1 MEDALVTLR
10 RWIARSQR
18 MVFFGG
24 AGVSTESGIP
34 DFRGAGGR
42 YSQEYGEPAEVML
55 SRPYFF
61 THTEQFYE
69 FYRRK
74 VLAPDAKPNPAHVKL
89 AQWEAD
95 GRLLAVITQ
104 NIDGLHQAA
113 GSRNV
118 LELHGSAARNHCIKC
133 AAPYGLS
140 DIMSAQGAP
149 RCRCGG
155 IIKPDVVLYGEPLDD
170 GVFRA
175 AVTALD
181 RADLLLVAGTSL
193 SVYPAAG
200 LIDAYHGGH
209 IALINRT
216 PTDRDHMADLIIRG
230 SVGAVLAGIDS
241 QQAGD

>member
-1 MEDALVTLR
+1 MESALDTLR
-10 RWIARSQR
+10 RWIARSKK

-34 DFRGAGGR
+34 DFRGAGGL
-42 YSQEYGEPAEVML
+42 YSQISGEPAEVML

-61 THTEQFYE
+61 AHTEKFYE

-89 AQWEAD
+89 AQWEED
-95 GRLLAVITQ
+95 GKLLAVITQ

-113 GSRNV
+113 GSKNV
-118 LELHGSAARNHCIKC
+118 LELHGSAARNHCVKC

-140 DIMSAQGAP
+140 AVMSAQGVP
-149 RCRCGG
+149 RCHCGG

-175 AVTALD
+175 AVAALD

-209 IALINRT
+209 IALINLA
-216 PTDRDHMADLIIRG
+216 PTEKDHMADLIIRG
-230 SVGAVLAGIDS
+230 SVGEVLGGID
-241 QQAGD
+241 A